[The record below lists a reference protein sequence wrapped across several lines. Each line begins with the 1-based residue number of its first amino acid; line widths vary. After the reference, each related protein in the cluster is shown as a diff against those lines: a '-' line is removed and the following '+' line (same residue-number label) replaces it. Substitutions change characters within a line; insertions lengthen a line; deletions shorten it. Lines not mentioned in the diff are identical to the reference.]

1 MTSPEP
7 LQSTVIGKHRNA
19 ARGQRGFSLI
29 EVLVTMLILAFGLL
43 GVAGLLVGGVS
54 NAAGSESLNKA
65 NQLASEMADRI
76 RANPA
81 VALGATSEYLINE
94 NGAWEGQ
101 PHLWVDAAPAGA
113 SIAINDVANWM
124 TSIATQ
130 LPSGRGRIYNTV
142 GGGARQ
148 VNIQIAWSSCFG
160 TLSDAERTKCRD
172 DSANAFR
179 SINFELRL

>member
-1 MTSPEP
+1 MTSPDT
-7 LQSTVIGKHRNA
+7 LQIPVIGQHRA
-19 ARGQRGFSLI
+19 PARNQRGFSLI

-65 NQLASEMADRI
+65 NQLASGMADRI
-76 RANPA
+76 RANPE
-81 VALGATSEYLINE
+81 VALSATSEYLTNE
-94 NGAWEGQ
+94 NSAWEGQ
-101 PHLWVDAAPAGA
+101 PQLWVDAAPVGA
-113 SIAINDVANWM
+113 TIAIKDVQDWM

-130 LPSGRGRIYNTV
+130 LPAGRGRIYNTV

-160 TLSDAERTKCRD
+160 TLSDAEQTQCRD
-172 DSANAFR
+172 DSAKAFR

>member
-1 MTSPEP
+1 MASPDI
-7 LQSTVIGKHRNA
+7 LQTPVVGQI
-19 ARGQRGFSLI
+19 RGRVHPQRGFSLI

-65 NQLASEMADRI
+65 NQLASGMADRI
-76 RANPA
+76 RANPL

-94 NGAWEGQ
+94 NTAWEGQ
-101 PHLWVDAAPAGA
+101 PQLWVETAPVGA
-113 SIAINDVANWM
+113 TIAINDVQEWM
-124 TSIATQ
+124 TALATQ

-160 TLSDAERTKCRD
+160 TLSDAEQTKCRD